1 MAKECFYDDEI
12 AAILNNHFISI
23 KVDRDE
29 RPDIDRRF
37 QLAVNAMGSSGGW
50 PLSVFLTH
58 DKKPFYGG
66 TYFPPEDR
74 AGRPGLK
81 KVLGSVLNHYRSKRD
96 EITKYTDR
104 LIELLKRPPL
114 TSSEYDETFIDESVK
129 LVLQEFD
136 NLNGGFGKAPKFP
149 MPGAIEF
156 LINRYFISKDKSI
169 EFAVNRTLNAM
180 GSGGF
185 YDHLGGGFH
194 RYSTDESWIIPHFEK
209 MADDNSWLLRNYL
222 DAYVVFGDEVFKT
235 VSQGIIHF
243 IKTELYDP
251 DGGFYSSQDAD
262 VTPDDEGGYFT
273 WTRSDFKKAL
283 SDEEYEVMS
292 RYFIDERGAM
302 HHDLSR
308 KVLFPAMNADEI
320 VRETGMQLSSVVKI
334 INSGKDKLLLE
345 RKKREA
351 PFIDKTLYSSLN
363 GMLIASFLKG
373 YRVLRDESLK
383 VIALKSLD
391 RILALFYRGGILY
404 HSEGVKAFLDD
415 YMNLSDGLISAYEVT
430 AQNSYLERAVEIM
443 DLCINNLWDSDKGGF
458 FDTADNIL
466 EIKIKGVDD
475 IPHPSANSLGIIL
488 LLKLNFITQNEKYI
502 QLAEMALKA
511 FNSKSRDSGIH
522 AGYYFGSLDAYFNAL
537 KISIHA
543 SPESLLAVKAVS
555 LTVPYTFIAYRKDEG
570 YVVPCT
576 GNVCHEPIH
585 NPEDIKEYFKE
596 RGYN

>member
-1 MAKECFYDDEI
+1 
-12 AAILNNHFISI
+12 
-23 KVDRDE
+23 
-29 RPDIDRRF
+29 
-37 QLAVNAMGSSGGW
+37 
-50 PLSVFLTH
+50 
-58 DKKPFYGG
+58 
-66 TYFPPEDR
+66 
-74 AGRPGLK
+74 
-81 KVLGSVLNHYRSKRD
+81 
-96 EITKYTDR
+96 
-104 LIELLKRPPL
+104 
-114 TSSEYDETFIDESVK
+114 
-129 LVLQEFD
+129 
-136 NLNGGFGKAPKFP
+136 
-149 MPGAIEF
+149 
-156 LINRYFISKDKSI
+156 
-169 EFAVNRTLNAM
+169 
-180 GSGGF
+180 
-185 YDHLGGGFH
+185 
-194 RYSTDESWIIPHFEK
+194 
-209 MADDNSWLLRNYL
+209 
-222 DAYVVFGDEVFKT
+222 
-235 VSQGIIHF
+235 
-243 IKTELYDP
+243 
-251 DGGFYSSQDAD
+251 
-262 VTPDDEGGYFT
+262 
-273 WTRSDFKKAL
+273 
-283 SDEEYEVMS
+283 
-292 RYFIDERGAM
+292 
-302 HHDLSR
+302 
-308 KVLFPAMNADEI
+308 MNADEI

-443 DLCINNLWDSDKGGF
+443 DLCINDLWDSDKGGF